1 VIHIDADVTN
11 KRTALLLELETLR
24 SSMRRIQLKIDQ
36 VNIKLLDLEED
47 DMDLFNTSGDRN
59 PS

>member
-1 VIHIDADVTN
+1 MIHIDADVTN
-11 KRTALLLELETLR
+11 KRAALLLELEQLR

-47 DMDLFNTSGDRN
+47 DMDLFSTSGDRN